1 MNSSVAQKT
10 EKKTAL
16 QKFLDFVEIGGNKLP
31 HPVTLFAM
39 LCVAVAI
46 ISAITAAMGIEVTTE
61 IINRATNEMEVQTIK
76 AVSLLNGDGF
86 KYMIENAVSNFT
98 GFAPLGV
105 VLVGMLGIGIAE
117 SSGYIGTLLKKV
129 VSITPAKLIVPTV
142 VFLGIMSN
150 MASDAGYVILIPLG
164 ALIFMAYGKH
174 PLAGIAAAFAGVSG
188 GFSANLLIGTIDP
201 MLAGLTNEA
210 AHIIDPTV
218 NITPTANYFF
228 MCASTLLI
236 TILGTLLTTKVIEP
250 RLGKYEGETITG
262 GSDLQN
268 LSDKEMLMIKEKEG
282 KKILS
287 KIKDN
292 SHVIAL
298 AIDGKNLSSEELAET
313 IDKLGIRGISH
324 IVFVIGGSLGL
335 SDEVLRRANYKLS
348 FSKMTFP
355 HQLMRLIL
363 LEQVYRAYR
372 INNGEPYHK

>member
-1 MNSSVAQKT
+1 M
-10 EKKTAL
+10 
-16 QKFLDFVEIGGNKLP
+16 EIGGNKLP

-129 VSITPAKLIVPTV
+129 VSITPAKLIVQSV

-228 MCASTLLI
+228 MCASTFLI

-268 LSDKEMLMIKEKEG
+268 LSDKE
-282 KKILS
+282 KK
-287 KIKDN
+287 
-292 SHVIAL
+292 AMT
-298 AIDGKNLSSEELAET
+298 AANLT
-313 IDKLGIRGISH
+313 
-324 IVFVIGGSLGL
+324 FVAMVVGL
-335 SDEVLRRANYKLS
+335 DS
-348 FSKMTFP
+348 
-355 HQLMRLIL
+355 
-363 LEQVYRAYR
+363 
-372 INNGEPYHK
+372 ININGQTHS